1 MRHLFEPRCEIAYC
15 MGLIVGE
22 GSFTGDRTN
31 PWLAVK
37 LHARDPQPLQTLRG
51 VFGGVIYGPY
61 VHNGRHAI
69 VWYLRGWQLVEALP
83 YFDRWLP
90 PSHKRVQY
98 EAWLLRYAKAF
109 ARNPM
114 FHDLRGVTDVS
125 KGETT
130 RLAGRFPAWQTGWPA
145 GFRSHDSS
153 ALWRARRI
161 VAAESACRA
170 STPQWERAWTNPR
183 PLDRLRR
190 GIDKQSFVVLKAQY
204 GPSPKGTKIFEVTSI
219 QLDPTFGSDT
229 FSYTPPATARV
240 FPGPAAMKMALQPEP
255 PPDQQAAVASQI
267 NKSQIVHKA
276 RRANRQAGRAL
287 IYWAPVRPLR
297 PPV

>member
-130 RLAGRFPAWQTGWPA
+130 RLAGRFPAWQSRMASRFPVARQQQPLEGATDTSCSERLQGSHSTLGA
-145 GFRSHDSS
+145 GMDEPE
-153 ALWRARRI
+153 A
-161 VAAESACRA
+161 
-170 STPQWERAWTNPR
+170 
-183 PLDRLRR
+183 LDRLRR

-204 GPSPKGTKIFEVTSI
+204 GPSPKGRKIFEVTSI
-219 QLDPTFGSDT
+219 QLDPTLGSDT
-229 FSYTPPATARV
+229 FSDTPPATARV

-287 IYWAPVRPLR
+287 IYWTPVRPLR